1 MKKFNFN
8 TKIAFESIGNAQVCS
23 DEIILADAS
32 AKFFHCW
39 EMEMNF
45 SSLKNK
51 NILIAGVKGNP

>member
-32 AKFFHCW
+32 AKFLLLRNGDEF
-39 EMEMNF
+39 
-45 SSLKNK
+45 
-51 NILIAGVKGNP
+51 

>member
-32 AKFFHCW
+32 GKFLYC
-39 EMEMNF
+39 
-45 SSLKNK
+45 
-51 NILIAGVKGNP
+51 